1 MTRALALTLLAVLL
15 CLTPGCGEK
24 SESWKKV
31 EKNAGNTWESVK
43 TWSAQKRDKA
53 GAFFSA
59 RMKDLEPKLEAARE
73 KAAKAGD
80 AASKALDEKAQLAAK
95 ALAALKDATEE
106 NWEKARDVFAAA
118 YEDLKDY
125 VTSLD
130 D

>member
-1 MTRALALTLLAVLL
+1 MTRALALALLAVLL

-24 SESWKKV
+24 SEGWKKV
-31 EKNAGNTWESVK
+31 EENAGSTWESVK

-53 GAFFSA
+53 AVFFRQ
-59 RMKDLEPKLEAARE
+59 RMDDLEPQLKAARE

-80 AASKALDEKAQLAAK
+80 AASKTLDEKAQLAAK